1 MYIKTQ
7 DKKTIVNTNLVSSIK
22 MMDHEDGTATIAA
35 WTCNGYLVD
44 LGNYPAGN
52 AESILNCLFDVV
64 TCACTFYEMPEAIS

>member
-7 DKKTIVNTNLVSSIK
+7 DKKTIVNTDLVSSIK

-44 LGNYPAGN
+44 LGNYPTGK
-52 AESILNCLFDVV
+52 AESILNHLFDAI
-64 TCACTFYEMPEAIS
+64 TDTCTFYEMPEAIS